1 MRIGGNDR
9 PPRFPCL
16 LFDDDGW
23 LIPCESEDDVQLAVE
38 PDFLYDIEAA
48 FDSRG
53 CPLVLTVRDDEWIV
67 PRVAGPPEPDDL
79 AVGVRGFFRAWTD
92 APAPDLSGGVEQW
105 VPEVIRLVRTTATR
119 RRRREPN
126 DPAGR

>member
-1 MRIGGNDR
+1 MHTGRNDR
-9 PPRFPCL
+9 LPRFPCL

-23 LIPCESEDDVQLAVE
+23 LSPCDSEDDVQLAVE

-53 CPLVLTVRDDEWIV
+53 CPLVLTVRDDERVV
-67 PRVAGPPEPDDL
+67 PHVTGPPEPGEL
-79 AVGVRGFFRAWTD
+79 IRRVRGFFRAWTN
-92 APAPDLSGGVEQW
+92 APAPDLRGGVEQW
-105 VPEVIRLVRTTATR
+105 LPGVIPLVRATPTR

-126 DPAGR
+126 DPAG